1 MPTSNTTKRALIVFG
16 VLVCFAAATGAGL
29 YFYYGGR
36 GIRSEIGP
44 GRAPGVLSQ
53 LPSAAPVVAYID
65 VAALRKLQT
74 SPIAAILGLA
84 GATPTEDR
92 EYAQFVND
100 TGFDYTRDLNTVAI
114 AFWPSDLGAASKG
127 STENR
132 VLAIADGRFD
142 QQKIKAYAL
151 RTGKVVMRGTRPIYD
166 LPGDPAV
173 SFRFLSPAQI
183 SIASGANA
191 MDLAD
196 VTGSHGN
203 SSTLQAGVE
212 RVAGAPIF
220 AVARTNNLPNSFYL
234 NFHSSPQLE
243 RLARSV
249 QNLTLAGQ
257 PDGDQILAT
266 LDAQCDS
273 NQNAFELATLLDGA
287 RILGS
292 MALSDPKTR
301 RQMTQTQ
308 IAFLNALISD
318 AEISHQDTWVRLK
331 IAITP
336 EMLGA
341 APVAASTSAPA
352 SAR

>member
-1 MPTSNTTKRALIVFG
+1 MPPSNTTKRALIVLG
-16 VLVCFAAATGAGL
+16 VLACFAAATGAGL

-36 GIRSEIGP
+36 GIGSEIGT
-44 GRAPGVLSQ
+44 GRAPGVLSE
-53 LPSAAPVVAYID
+53 LPSDAPVVAYLD
-65 VAALRKLQT
+65 VAALKKLQT
-74 SPIAAILGLA
+74 SPIAAILGMA

-92 EYAQFVND
+92 EYSQFVND
-100 TGFDYTRDLNTVAI
+100 TGFDYTHDLNTVAI
-114 AFWPSDLGAASKG
+114 AVWPGDFGTASKG
-127 STENR
+127 ATENR

-151 RTGKVVMRGTRPIYD
+151 RTGKVVMRGTMPIYD
-166 LPGDPAV
+166 VPGDPAV

-196 VTGSHGN
+196 VTGSHEN
-203 SSTLQAGVE
+203 SSSLQAGVE

-257 PDGDQILAT
+257 PDGDQILTT
-266 LDAQCDS
+266 LDARCDS
-273 NQNAFELATLLDGA
+273 TQDAFELATLLDGA
-287 RILGS
+287 RIIGA

-301 RQMTQTQ
+301 RQMTQEQ
-308 IAFLNALISD
+308 FAFLNALIGD
-318 AEISHQDTWVRLK
+318 AKISHQDTWVRLK
-331 IAITP
+331 VAITP
-336 EMLGA
+336 EMLGETSS
-341 APVAASTSAPA
+341 PSPTSTPA
-352 SAR
+352 SPK

>member
-1 MPTSNTTKRALIVFG
+1 MPPSNTTKRALIVLG

-36 GIRSEIGP
+36 GIGSKIGP
-44 GRAPGVLSQ
+44 GQIPGVLSQ
-53 LPSAAPVVAYID
+53 LPSEAPVVAYMD

-100 TGFDYTRDLNTVAI
+100 TGFDYARDLNTVAI
-114 AFWPSDLGAASKG
+114 AFWPADFGAASKG

-151 RTGKVVMRGTRPIYD
+151 RTGKVVMRGTRAIYD

-196 VTGSHGN
+196 VTGSHGDF
-203 SSTLQAGVE
+203 STLQAGVE

-220 AVARTNNLPNSFYL
+220 AVARTNNLPNSFYV

-249 QNLTLAGQ
+249 QNLTFAGQ

-273 NQNAFELATLLDGA
+273 TQNAFELATLLDGG
-287 RILGS
+287 RIIGS

-318 AEISHQDTWVRLK
+318 AKISHQDTWVRLK

-336 EMLGA
+336 EMLRA